1 MKILITGA
9 NGMLAKEVKSVL
21 RESNELICTDAE
33 ELDITDEEKKLA
45 EEIYNRYLTHKAL
58 IAEGKLLMYHK
69 KRLY

>member
-1 MKILITGA
+1 MEIK
-9 NGMLAKEVKSVL
+9 NM
-21 RESNELICTDAE
+21 
-33 ELDITDEEKKLA
+33 A